1 MAAQQGIRFN
11 IFHLHQTYTGEDP
24 RLNIGPKGFT
34 GEKYGGSTYWD
45 TEAYCLPFYL
55 STRDPQIARNLLM
68 YRYHH
73 LEKAQENAARLGL
86 KGALYPMVTMTG
98 EECHNEWE
106 ITFEEIHRNGAI
118 AYAIFNYVRYTGD
131 QDYLVQYGLDVLVEI
146 CRFWASRVTFQPRKG
161 VYMILGVT
169 GPNEYENNV
178 NNNWYTNRI
187 ASWCLEYTLEVLEE
201 LGAKIPGHLR
211 PDPKELHMWE
221 DIVQNMYYPLL
232 PDLGVF
238 AQQDGFM
245 DKELLSVD
253 AIPRS
258 ELPLNQHWSWDRI
271 LRSCFIKQA
280 DVLQGLFFFG
290 DRYDLDTKNATSIFM
305 NL

>member
-1 MAAQQGIRFN
+1 MDLNCGKDRCCDLYDHRDAEVSRLALEMLQERASFRYSDLFQDHSEAWHQTWRDSDIVIEGDSAAQQGIRFN

-55 STRDPQIARNLLM
+55 STSDPQIPRNLLL

-73 LEKAQENAARLGL
+73 LEKAKENAEKLGL

-131 QDYLVQYGLDVLVEI
+131 EQYLEDYGLEVLVEI

-169 GPNEYENNV
+169 NEYENNV
-178 NNNWYTNRI
+178 NTIVHQPSHPAPGIYFK
-187 ASWCLEYTLEVLEE
+187 VLDHRAPE
-201 LGAKIPGHLR
+201 
-211 PDPKELHMWE
+211 
-221 DIVQNMYYPLL
+221 
-232 PDLGVF
+232 
-238 AQQDGFM
+238 
-245 DKELLSVD
+245 
-253 AIPRS
+253 
-258 ELPLNQHWSWDRI
+258 
-271 LRSCFIKQA
+271 
-280 DVLQGLFFFG
+280 
-290 DRYDLDTKNATSIFM
+290 
-305 NL
+305 